1 MEYAAY
7 DFPIG
12 WWFTTKTLR
21 VPKTGVYDASIR
33 GTLKINSRVQAV
45 RVFLVSTT
53 GTVVSSACDCKY
65 GNQFFDADTR
75 TDQDVYVDFSK
86 NMKLQLDKDTVLVM
100 AMLVYTDFPPNR
112 WPQNATGLPTTA
124 DVTVLFTNF
133 TNFGIRDRGTSFELA
148 RYGDSD
154 TYYETP

>member
-1 MEYAAY
+1 M
-7 DFPIG
+7 
-12 WWFTTKTLR
+12 R

-112 WPQNATGLPTTA
+112 
-124 DVTVLFTNF
+124 
-133 TNFGIRDRGTSFELA
+133 
-148 RYGDSD
+148 
-154 TYYETP
+154 